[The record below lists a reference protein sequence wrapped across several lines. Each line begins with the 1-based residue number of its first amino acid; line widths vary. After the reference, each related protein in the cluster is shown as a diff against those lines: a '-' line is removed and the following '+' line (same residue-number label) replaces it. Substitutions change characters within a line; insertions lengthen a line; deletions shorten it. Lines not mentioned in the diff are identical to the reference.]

1 MINEPWV
8 AAAIT
13 TDALVADL
21 LLHIKRSS
29 SLPTPAPPLSVNP
42 PGWGDHKSRSK
53 PSAICNSTV
62 GKGQQRRSPSTPFS
76 WSDGYDE
83 SSRCSDHRSGK
94 VDLHEDP
101 KRERESGSEVENMKR
116 RRCMLPDLNETPA
129 PVYE

>member
-94 VDLHEDP
+94 VCTFSVVLRLH
-101 KRERESGSEVENMKR
+101 VR
-116 RRCMLPDLNETPA
+116 RKLYFTVDFRRI
-129 PVYE
+129 VW